1 MNLRSRFIIH
11 KSDIKANKDKCG
23 TSRYF
28 SGKCKNC
35 NNIFQF
41 LSGQIVEQV
50 YGNAKDLI
58 KSRGKVLGKLNV
70 YKSIWKCQLRFA

>member
-50 YGNAKDLI
+50 YGNAKDI
-58 KSRGKVLGKLNV
+58 NKISW
-70 YKSIWKCQLRFA
+70 KSIGKTKCL